1 MNFQYFSAGKN
12 QSVNFQPLGNVAP
25 SAASTVRGAFK
36 AKIASAAAP
45 LKSAPKG
52 AALHRTLSAVKAKF
66 SDLKSSCNGTINE
79 NDSRYMLTPDGQT
92 LMIATD
98 SITVVG
104 GKKTDI
110 KHLRDKYGFELVRE
124 GLLGKL
130 LLRSQE
136 TDMKAMKMAQEA
148 LKDLRKRGGAKAI
161 AHPHFVRTLF
171 RPKPS
176 APGGSPHWNHDNTGN
191 PGVPGA
197 DVAAHAAWLI
207 SRGSSDIRVAVLDEG
222 VDSNH
227 PALKSVIVSEKD
239 VVDGNTHARPDGN
252 DAHGTACAGII
263 SSQDPKHP
271 GLAPLCSLIGVR
283 IAKGDGIGGW
293 IFDDFDTADA
303 IDWSWQEARAD
314 VLSNSWGGGPAV
326 DVITNAI
333 NSARTKGRAG
343 KGCVVVFAAGNSN
356 GAIDFPGNL
365 STVLTVGAS
374 TPWDER
380 KSPTSKDGEPWGS
393 CFGPAL
399 DLLAPGVRIDTTDI
413 SGVRGYS
420 SSNFTS
426 TFNGTSSATPH
437 VAAAAAL
444 VLSVKPEMKEANVR
458 SLLTASCDPLVAGGK
473 WHKEFGWGRLNLFN
487 ALRRA
492 RRS

>member
-12 QSVNFQPLGNVAP
+12 QTLNFQPLGGAAP
-25 SAASTVRGAFK
+25 AAAASRGPAT
-36 AKIASAAAP
+36 AKKASAAAP
-45 LKSAPKG
+45 MKSAPK
-52 AALHRTLSAVKAKF
+52 ASALHKTISAVKATF
-66 SDLKSSCNGTINE
+66 TDLKSSCNGSINE
-79 NDSRYMLTPDGQT
+79 SDSRYMLTPDGRT

-98 SITVVG
+98 SITVEGV
-104 GKKTDI
+104 KKADL
-110 KHLRDKYGFELVRE
+110 KRLRDSYGFEEVRE
-124 GLLGKL
+124 GSQGKL

-136 TDMKAMKMAQEA
+136 TNVEAMELAQAA
-148 LKDLRKRGGAKAI
+148 LKDLRRRAGVKVV

-176 APGGSPHWNHDNTGN
+176 VAGGSPQWNHDNTGD
-191 PGVPGA
+191 PGIPGA

-207 SRGSSDIRVAVLDEG
+207 TRGNKDIRVAVLDEG
-222 VDSNH
+222 VDSAH
-227 PALKSVIVSEKD
+227 PALEAVIVAEKD
-239 VVDGNTHARPDGN
+239 VVDGNTHARPDGD

-263 SSQDPKHP
+263 SSQDAKHP

-283 IAKGDGIGGW
+283 IAKGDGNDGW

-303 IDWSWQEARAD
+303 IDWSWNEGRAD

-326 DVITNAI
+326 DVMTNAI
-333 NSARTKGRAG
+333 NRARSKGRGG
-343 KGCVVVFAAGNSN
+343 KGCVVAFAAGNSN

-365 STVLTVGAS
+365 DIVITVGAS

-380 KSPTSKDGEPWGS
+380 KSPVSKDGETWGS

-399 DLLAPGVRIDTTDI
+399 DLLAPGVKIDTTDI
-413 SGVRGYS
+413 SGARGYS
-420 SSNFTS
+420 SGNFTHI
-426 TFNGTSSATPH
+426 FNGTSSATPH

-444 VLSVKPEMKEANVR
+444 VLSLKPQMKEADVR
-458 SLLTASCDPLVAGGK
+458 ALLTAACDPLVAGGK

-492 RRS
+492 RRI